1 MNTRTLGIIGGAGP
15 AAGVVIHQMI
25 LEEWRAMHISG
36 MAAQSDTDF
45 PDIVHTS
52 FHVDDAGFTGDFD
65 PVELERSLRKAVKV
79 LQAAEVD
86 AVVVACNSISNA
98 SAAILETLGVPVIT
112 GETVLKQNLPVD
124 HTLIGS
130 QYLASMP
137 ITSHIMVPGPGIA
150 DLASSGYLSPDQEV
164 ELDYII
170 ATTHK
175 PVLACTEYGL
185 IENQY
190 RGIPNISRMLAWYAV
205 RIPEL
210 SSHQGRTYQGELT

>member
-1 MNTRTLGIIGGAGP
+1 MVAKTIGIIGGAGP
-15 AAGVVIHQMI
+15 AAGVAIHQMI
-25 LEEWRAMHISG
+25 LEEWRAKHIRG

-52 FHVDDAGFTGDFD
+52 FHVDDAGFSGDFD
-65 PVELERSLRKAVKV
+65 PIELERSLRKAVRV
-79 LQAAEVD
+79 LEVAEVD
-86 AVVVACNSISNA
+86 AVVVACNSISR
-98 SAAILETLGVPVIT
+98 SSELILGALGVPVIT
-112 GETVLKQNLPVD
+112 GESVLTQMLSVE

-130 QYLASMP
+130 EYLSSLP
-137 ITSHIMVPGPGIA
+137 ISSHVMVPGPGIA
-150 DLASSGYLSPDQEV
+150 DLASTGYLSPDQEDA
-164 ELDYII
+164 LDYVI
-170 ATTHK
+170 ANSHK

-185 IENQY
+185 VEGKY